1 MTKHTYFH
9 DHHGQGWPPLDWLEP
24 YFLTAAGRREAFGKQ
39 ESWGLKRYGVDG
51 TEHMQRYKGRIDIDL
66 TIQGDPDH
74 GILLFHDKSGGGRS
88 DGWYSKGDQTKM
100 NRWVETIQGDQLPV
114 GLFISFETAW
124 KAVKEFVE
132 RDGALPQSI
141 EWIADRDLPA
151 NAFMPP

>member
-1 MTKHTYFH
+1 
-9 DHHGQGWPPLDWLEP
+9 
-24 YFLTAAGRREAFGKQ
+24 
-39 ESWGLKRYGVDG
+39 
-51 TEHMQRYKGRIDIDL
+51 
-66 TIQGDPDH
+66 
-74 GILLFHDKSGGGRS
+74 
-88 DGWYSKGDQTKM
+88 M
-100 NRWVETIQGDQLPV
+100 NRWVETIPGDQLPV

>member
-1 MTKHTYFH
+1 MKKDTNFLDYLG
-9 DHHGQGWPPLDWLEP
+9 DGWPELNWLEP
-24 YFLTAAGRREAFGKQ
+24 YFVTSAGRREAFGEQ
-39 ESWGLKRYGVDG
+39 ESLGLKVYGVDG
-51 TEHMQRYKGRIDIDL
+51 TEHLQRDNGRIDIDL
-66 TIQGDPDH
+66 TIQGDLGH
-74 GILLFHDKSGGGRS
+74 GILLFYHKWGGGRS

-114 GLFISFETAW
+114 GLFIPFETAW

-151 NAFMPP
+151 NAFIPP